1 MRFRFLL
8 ALNYADLI
16 RSHQDPAQ
24 IAGSFRLRA
33 SVAAVERIG
42 IGHIND
48 SYRVRTDDGRLFL
61 LQRINTG
68 IFHDPERLM
77 ENIVKVIG
85 HLSQRCDSDRERRV
99 LTLISTA
106 DGQPYFEFEGAFWRM
121 YVFIDGTYIHR
132 AVQGPNESRTAGR
145 AFGRFQAMLHDLSP
159 QSLHETIEGFHD
171 TPARFEVFEKAVEVD
186 AVFRVRECESEIQ
199 FAMDR
204 WTLSREL
211 VDQCLPTRIA
221 HNDAKI
227 SNVLLDSKT
236 DEALCVVDL
245 DTVMAGSSLFDFGD
259 MMRTMTTGKDE
270 DEADSA
276 SVKVQTELFRALVE
290 GYLSETHS
298 FLTEDERRLL
308 VTSGMVIT
316 YEQGLRFLTDYLSG
330 DVYYRQ
336 SFPTQNLTRARAQFA
351 LLASMENE
359 RSTLEQIVRSL

>member
-1 MRFRFLL
+1 M
-8 ALNYADLI
+8 I

-24 IAGSFRLRA
+24 IAGNFRLCA
-33 SVAAVERIG
+33 PVVAVERVG

-48 SYRVRTDDGRLFL
+48 SYRVRTGDGRLFL

-68 IFHDPERLM
+68 IFHDPEKLM
-77 ENIVKVIG
+77 DNIVRVID
-85 HLSQRCDSDRERRV
+85 HLAQRCESERDRRV
-99 LTLISTA
+99 LTLVPTA
-106 DGQPYFEFEGAFWRM
+106 NGHPFFEFESAFWRM

-132 AVQGPNESRTAGR
+132 AVQGPGESRTAGR

-186 AVFRVRECESEIQ
+186 AFLRVRECETEIQ

-204 WTLSREL
+204 ATLSSEL
-211 VDQCLPTRIA
+211 VKQGLPTRIA

-227 SNVLLDSKT
+227 SNVLLDTDT

-259 MMRTMTTGKDE
+259 MIRTMTTGKDE
-270 DEADSA
+270 DEADYA
-276 SVKVQTELFRALVE
+276 SVRIQTELFRALVE
-290 GYLSETHS
+290 GYLSEANA

-336 SFPTQNLTRARAQFA
+336 SFPSQNLQRARAQFA
-351 LLASMENE
+351 LLASMELE
-359 RSTLEQIVRSL
+359 RSKLEQIVRNV